1 MMEQNDVRKAN
12 DLIRELRQH
21 SSAYGNGLQRM
32 AYYFMEALVSFNPF
46 LVRRCYTLFVL
57 WWKRDEGVVAF

>member
-1 MMEQNDVRKAN
+1 
-12 DLIRELRQH
+12 
-21 SSAYGNGLQRM
+21 M

-57 WWKRDEGVVAF
+57 QWNRDEGVVAFYFAILVPSTDASTWQIQ